1 MILPT
6 TCPKQCRRKIGC
18 SGWAGWASTWPIR
31 RSQPATIAAYAEQQ
45 PLAAVLPVD
54 DSGVVAAAAVAARL
68 GLAYNAPAAAEAAAI
83 ST

>member
-1 MILPT
+1 MQAEDRL
-6 TCPKQCRRKIGC
+6 QRL
-18 SGWAGWASTWPIR
+18 GWLGVDLADPPAAA
-31 RSQPATIAAYAEQQ
+31 ATIAAYAEQQ